1 MHNQLNLFSNLLQ
14 DKFKEVLKDKSCTL
28 HFHTQNM
35 GTFCYLIDN
44 SILTLSN
51 NLLFYKYQF
60 EADKV
65 TEPYEPF
72 LYIIREA
79 ASKLKINIDKLLD
92 KAKVYPSHRVLF
104 EAYLQNETPQRL
116 DEIVFD
122 ELQYE
127 YTQMRKSIC
136 NLIKI
141 ISKDTPIVIAIAD
154 LQHAD
159 FDTLELIKSISN
171 NVVKSKA
178 MFIYCYNKN
187 YFFQD
192 SARYDIWS
200 SFTSLAEERFSIM
213 ELAQDFYD
221 YEDNW
226 YSPYFDLTV
235 DELIRISSLNFSF
248 LNFNKA
254 IKYASMARNLILNNS
269 VNEETH
275 FAMIQILADS
285 HFYLGEI
292 DNALTYYR
300 ILSEI
305 AHRANNFEMLSE
317 AYRKTA
323 LAYLR
328 NYDVNTATK
337 LSSQCLKYAAL
348 TKDEFQLLRAYHL
361 LYCISDKTTHPMD
374 RDRYFL
380 LLNLLE
386 KYNLK
391 NTYVHCLKNASLYSD
406 YYANVSDLHALCD
419 KAIEISLEN
428 QNEFA
433 LFVNYH
439 KKGVIYSFNED
450 YENALVYFL
459 KSKDLRLKLGY
470 PLHLIRIYNGIGYLY
485 MLTEKYKDAQ
495 RYYQKAISQLHKI
508 HDFNEVSATLSNYAF
523 LHLISRNY
531 KECVKIIDKLLQIM
545 KIFNITYLPYRT
557 ITDIYVLKALCF
569 FKLGE
574 YFKAADLVN
583 RIEAMSSIKPT
594 HTYIFLYCMLKG
606 LLYAENKQYDLA
618 VNSFENAICKLDPAN
633 KSSNFMLPMYYLEY
647 GDLLF
652 KMNSNDHAVEVLK
665 KGLDLCEKMNYVY
678 YKELI
683 QKLLDGKEYKNES
696 YKLSRVDLDLESII
710 ELAKQDIT
718 LNKLQKKIREIEFI
732 SKIQELS
739 STLLDKNAII
749 EEYLKLIH
757 VNFPVDVVNLYY
769 NQDKEYTCIGSKSTA
784 ITKVEVSIEYIKS
797 LMDKKT
803 PQLINLSNEKTSLD
817 LNINDTMRFIVNIP
831 VKYGHSSYLDLFVAT
846 INPQTTL
853 TQDDLNILSISINQ
867 LSTIL
872 AKVEQDL
879 ELLRSSRTDQL
890 TGLNNRQAL
899 QIAFNEEILRI
910 KNAPD
915 NIAKDISVIFIDLD
929 NFKYYNDT
937 FGHNAGDLILKSFAN
952 ILMQYFR
959 PSDFVARFGG
969 DEFVIILPD
978 TSEETANK
986 LGQGLLYKL
995 CHEAVLK
1002 KCLSDILGVTVNIP
1016 ENKLLTCSIG
1026 IASHS
1031 FTKDDVDKLDVLLH
1045 YADKAQYIAKNSGKN
1060 AVSVYSD
1067 S

>member
-1 MHNQLNLFSNLLQ
+1 
-14 DKFKEVLKDKSCTL
+14 
-28 HFHTQNM
+28 M
-35 GTFCYLIDN
+35 GTFCYLVDN
-44 SILTLSN
+44 SVSALDAN
-51 NLLFYKYQF
+51 HLFYKYQF
-60 EADKV
+60 KADKV

-72 LYIIREA
+72 LSILRNSVI
-79 ASKLKINIDKLLD
+79 KLNINIDKLLER
-92 KAKVYPSHRVLF
+92 ANVYPCHRVLF
-104 EAYLQNETPQRL
+104 QSYLQNKIPQRL

-127 YTQMRKSIC
+127 STQMRNSIC
-136 NLIKI
+136 KI
-141 ISKDTPIVIAIAD
+141 LKTITKNTPIIIAIAD
-154 LQHAD
+154 LQFAD
-159 FDTLELIKSISN
+159 FNTLELIKSIN
-171 NVVKSKA
+171 NHLEKSKT
-178 MFIYCYNKN
+178 MFLYCYNKN

-192 SARYDIWS
+192 AAKYDIWS
-200 SFTSLAEERFSIM
+200 SFTSLAEERYSIM
-213 ELAQDFYD
+213 NLNRYLTDE
-221 YEDNW
+221 EVCW
-226 YSPYFDLTV
+226 YRSDVALSV
-235 DELIRISSLNFSF
+235 DETINIASLNFSF
-248 LNFNKA
+248 LDFSKA
-254 IKYASMARNLILNNS
+254 IKYASMARNLIINHS
-269 VNEETH
+269 IKEEIH
-275 FAMIQILADS
+275 FAIIQILADS
-285 HFYLGEI
+285 HYYLGEI

-300 ILSEI
+300 VLSEI
-305 AHRANNFEMLSE
+305 AHKANDFTMLSE
-317 AYRKTA
+317 AYRKTT
-323 LAYLR
+323 LAYLK

-361 LYCISDKTTHPMD
+361 LYCISDRTTHPMD

-386 KYNLK
+386 KYELK

-406 YYANVSDLHALCD
+406 YYDNVSVLHALCD
-419 KAIEISLEN
+419 KAIQIALEN

-450 YENALVYFL
+450 YDNALVYFL

-485 MLTEKYKDAQ
+485 MLTEKYKEAQ

-508 HDFNEVSATLSNYAF
+508 HDFNEVSATLYNYAF

-531 KECVKIIDKLLQIM
+531 KECIKIIDKLLQIM

-574 YFKAADLVN
+574 YFKATDLVN
-583 RIEAMSSIKPT
+583 RIEVMNSIQPT
-594 HTYIFLYCMLKG
+594 HNYIFLYCMLKG
-606 LLYAENKQYDLA
+606 LIYAENNQYDLA

-647 GDLLF
+647 GTLLF
-652 KMNSNDHAVEVLK
+652 KMNSNQHGEEVLR
-665 KGLDLCEKMNYVY
+665 KGLDLCEKMNYIY

-683 QKLLDGKEYKNES
+683 QSLLENKENKNTN
-696 YKLSRVDLDLESII
+696 YKLSKVDLDLESII

-739 STLLDKNAII
+739 GNLLDKDAII

-757 VNFPVDVVNLYY
+757 ANFPVDIVNLYY
-769 NQDKEYTCIGSKSTA
+769 HQDQEYACIGSKCTA
-784 ITKVEVSIEYIKS
+784 ITKVEVSIEYIKD
-797 LMDKKT
+797 LLDKKAA
-803 PQLINLSNEKTSLD
+803 QLINLSNDKDNLD
-817 LNINDTMRFIVNIP
+817 LNSSDSMRFIINIP
-831 VKYGHSSYLDLFVAT
+831 VKFGASSYLDLFVAT
-846 INPQTTL
+846 INPQSNL

-872 AKVEQDL
+872 AKVDQDL

-899 QIAFNEEILRI
+899 QIAFNEEILSI
-910 KNAPD
+910 KNTPGD
-915 NIAKDISVIFIDLD
+915 KAKDISVIFIDLD

-937 FGHNAGDLILKSFAN
+937 FGHNVGDLILKSFAN
-952 ILMQYFR
+952 ILKQYFR

-978 TSEETANK
+978 TNKETAHK
-986 LGQGLLYKL
+986 FGQGLLNKL
-995 CHEAVLK
+995 SHESVLK
-1002 KCLSDILGVTVNIP
+1002 HCLYDILAVTVEIP
-1016 ENKLLTCSIG
+1016 EEKLLTCSIG
-1026 IASHS
+1026 VASHS
-1031 FTKDDVDKLDVLLH
+1031 FTKDDVDGLDVLLH
-1045 YADKAQYIAKNSGKN
+1045 YADKAQYKAKNSGKN
-1060 AVSVYSD
+1060 SVSLYSN